1 MKIAYL
7 ADICW
12 VTDYPNEKEYMSSI
26 VEDFDRYDVEKIRA
40 IAIDKFK
47 KALEYMRQEDKIT
60 LIEDTPPFVLDS
72 GTFIQVSQ
80 RTKLKSSVYSEAY
93 MEVSFR
99 PILKADGWIFEL
111 EPVKANRLFVD
122 SNFKE

>member
-1 MKIAYL
+1 MKIVYL

-26 VEDFDRYDVEKIRA
+26 VEDFDRDDVEKIRE
-40 IAIDKFK
+40 IAIEKFK
-47 KALEYMRQEDKIT
+47 KALEYMRQDDKIS
-60 LIEDTPPFVLDS
+60 LIEDNPPLVLHS
-72 GTFIQVSQ
+72 GSFIQVSQ
-80 RTKLKSSVYSEAY
+80 LTKLKSSVYSEAY

-99 PILKADGWIFEL
+99 PVLKADGWIFEL

-122 SNFKE
+122 SNFRE